1 MANNSEDIMERLEAH
16 KPYVS
21 MGGRGVATERDMVL
35 QMSNFHQVYFYI
47 VNV

>member
-1 MANNSEDIMERLEAH
+1 MEGLEAL

-21 MGGRGVATERDMVL
+21 MGGKGCCQGENMVL